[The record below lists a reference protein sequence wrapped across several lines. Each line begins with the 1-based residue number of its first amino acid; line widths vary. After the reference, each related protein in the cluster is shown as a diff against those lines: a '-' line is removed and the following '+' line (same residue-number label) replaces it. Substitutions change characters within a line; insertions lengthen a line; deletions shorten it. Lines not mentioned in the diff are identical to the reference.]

1 MDTGISILEDS
12 STNYPINLKEACL
25 FFNRSE
31 GSIKRISEYL
41 GLDVFYK
48 SKSGKRIQ
56 YKFNKSDIQSISNF
70 LTENPNTNQFFSEI
84 TCREKYG
91 CSNPMQNSGIKKKV
105 ESTCLK
111 KYGVSSYSKTKE
123 CSEKIKNTSL
133 ERYGVTSFT
142 KTKEFKEKSEN
153 TCLEKYGV
161 KNYSQTEECQE
172 KIKETCLKKYNVPH
186 SSQNE
191 RVKEKL
197 LNTCLEKYGVTSFSK
212 TKKFKEAVSKTSL
225 EKYGESSYMKT
236 EEGKQKV
243 RDTCLKKYGVEN
255 YAQTEENYK
264 KRKHK
269 IEVERNNKL
278 EKFDSSY
285 EIIIFDWLM
294 SKKINFIR
302 NFPIEY
308 DCLGKNKKYFCDFYL
323 PDMNILLEAKNPAFL
338 TNDGK
343 IKSVFKKGLS
353 QEKFKE
359 LGIRDDF
366 KLNAMIKRKV
376 FLVTDKSKI
385 KEGVWKINPPL
396 IIVDIKDLDALLA
409 NP

>member
-1 MDTGISILEDS
+1 MDTEISILEDS
-12 STNYPINLKEACL
+12 STNYPINLKEACS

-31 GSIKRISEYL
+31 GSLKRICEYL
-41 GLDVFYK
+41 GLNVFYK
-48 SKSGKRIQ
+48 SKSGKRTE

-70 LTENPNTNQFFSEI
+70 LTENPNTNQFFYEI

-91 CSNPMQNSGIKKKV
+91 CSNPMQNSDIRKKA
-105 ESTCLK
+105 ESTCLE
-111 KYGVSSYSKTKE
+111 KYGVFPYSKTKE
-123 CSEKIKNTSL
+123 CSEKIRNTSL
-133 ERYGVTSFT
+133 ERYGVSSFT
-142 KTKEFKEKSEN
+142 KTKEFKEKLEN

-172 KIKETCLKKYNVPH
+172 KIKETCLKRYNVPH
-186 SSQNE
+186 SSQDE

-197 LNTCLEKYGVTSFSK
+197 SNTCLEKYGVTSFSK
-212 TKKFKEAVSKTSL
+212 TEKFKEEVSKTSL

-243 RDTCLKKYGVEN
+243 RDACLKKYGVEN

-264 KRKHK
+264 KRKYK

-278 EKFDSSY
+278 EKFDSLY
-285 EIIIFDWLM
+285 EIIIFDWLI
-294 SKKINFIR
+294 SRKINFIR
-302 NFPIEY
+302 NYPIEY
-308 DCLGKNKKYFCDFYL
+308 NCLGKNKKYFCDFYL

-338 TNDGK
+338 TKNGK
-343 IKSVFKKGLS
+343 IKTIFKKGLS
-353 QEKFKE
+353 QERFKE
-359 LGIRDDF
+359 LEIRDDYKF
-366 KLNAMIKRKV
+366 STMIERRV

-385 KEGVWKINPPL
+385 KEGVWKTNPPL
-396 IIVDIKDLDALLA
+396 IIMDIKNLDALLA